1 VPYVWYGGSCW
12 SFYGLS
18 LCQDVVICDLVACEY
33 MSKCVFVLDAIYI
46 KVWKK
51 ICNGAAHFFT
61 KTGVK
66 LQRTQI
72 SKGKIARVMLSFHNK
87 VNTVN
92 CSSQNRGR
100 GYLRFEITGVKSQ
113 SWKNRGKITIRVH
126 SRGKITNLPFS
137 FVIYH
142 NMCGPLPLLLYLL
155 NWLIH
160 I

>member
-1 VPYVWYGGSCW
+1 MYTSKHVEICYGVIWSFCAYVWYGGSCW

-126 SRGKITNLPFS
+126 SRGKITNLPNF
-137 FVIYH
+137 
-142 NMCGPLPLLLYLL
+142 LT
-155 NWLIH
+155 
-160 I
+160 

>member
-1 VPYVWYGGSCW
+1 MSYVHFKTCW
-12 SFYGLS
+12 DMLWCNLELLCPMCDMVVHVGAFMVWVYVKMFWFVISLHVNICQNVFLS
-18 LCQDVVICDLVACEY
+18 WCN
-33 MSKCVFVLDAIYI
+33 IYQSM
-46 KVWKK
+46 KK
-51 ICNGAAHFFT
+51 ICNSAAHFFT

-126 SRGKITNLPFS
+126 SRGKITK
-137 FVIYH
+137 V
-142 NMCGPLPLLLYLL
+142 
-155 NWLIH
+155 
-160 I
+160 